1 VNPSRKEDAHVDYK
15 GRIIGRKITELYF
28 RTFYE
33 EDLHL
38 GDILL
43 AEDEE
48 KGMPY
53 LLRVVDISYGVEASD
68 PNWAERTAGNMMLLD
83 RQDESFQF
91 HEKERRLYK
100 VGRCVPLG
108 YIKGNAFRKPKS
120 IPSHFSRVRIPRKED
135 FEFLKSFMG
144 DLQIGFLR
152 SGEEVLDFPVG
163 VSGDVFPYHIGIF
176 ATTGMGKSNLMKV
189 LAGSVLESSRY
200 GMLILDPHGEY
211 YDGGGDPTHKGLVD
225 HPGAQKRL
233 RVYSSRDLKGPHN
246 KLKISPREIDIKDF
260 RHIYD
265 FTQPQVEML
274 YAARY
279 LFGENWIEEIAHIK
293 TEELLLKFS
302 GGRGFFESTAAV
314 IQRRV
319 EQILRL
325 PFIHK
330 DPELSITRNVKGD
343 LESGKLVLVDTSN
356 MSEQEELLVSAVLS
370 RAIFQHHS
378 RAYQD
383 PARFKALPPSIIVM
397 EEAQRVLSQR
407 GRSDINIFA
416 QISREGRKFKTGLCA
431 ITQQPKLI
439 DEELLSQ
446 FNTLF
451 ILGLA
456 DERDRNIVKSSA
468 KQDISDL
475 GTEIQMLEAGEA
487 LITSPQ
493 SPFAIPAK
501 IHLYEEWLKGRAKQ
515 EKEFE
520 KTKIDR
526 DFF

>member
-1 VNPSRKEDAHVDYK
+1 
-15 GRIIGRKITELYF
+15 
-28 RTFYE
+28 
-33 EDLHL
+33 
-38 GDILL
+38 
-43 AEDEE
+43 
-48 KGMPY
+48 
-53 LLRVVDISYGVEASD
+53 
-68 PNWAERTAGNMMLLD
+68 
-83 RQDESFQF
+83 
-91 HEKERRLYK
+91 
-100 VGRCVPLG
+100 
-108 YIKGNAFRKPKS
+108 
-120 IPSHFSRVRIPRKED
+120 
-135 FEFLKSFMG
+135 
-144 DLQIGFLR
+144 
-152 SGEEVLDFPVG
+152 
-163 VSGDVFPYHIGIF
+163 
-176 ATTGMGKSNLMKV
+176 MKV
-189 LAGSVLESSRY
+189 LAGSVLESGKY

-211 YDGGGDPTHKGLVD
+211 YDGGGDPGHKGLVD
-225 HPGAQKRL
+225 HPLAGKRL
-233 RVYSSRDLKGPHN
+233 RVYSSRNLKGPYN

-274 YAARY
+274 YAARF
-279 LFGENWIEEIAHIK
+279 LFGGNWMEEMAHIR

-302 GGRGFFESTAAV
+302 AGKGFFESTAAV

-330 DPELSITRNVKGD
+330 DPELSITRNVIND
-343 LESGKLVLVDTSN
+343 LDSGRLVLVDTSN
-356 MSEQEELLVSAVLS
+356 MSEQEELLISAVLA
-370 RAIFQHHS
+370 RAVFHHHN

-383 PARFKALPPSIIVM
+383 PEKFKSLLPTMIVM
-397 EEAQRVLSQR
+397 EEAQRVLSQK
-407 GRSDINIFA
+407 GRADINIFA

-493 SPFAIPAK
+493 SPFAVPAK
-501 IHLYEEWLKGRAKQ
+501 IHLYEEWLEGRDKD
-515 EKEFE
+515 EKASE
-520 KTKIDR
+520 KAKIDR
-526 DFF
+526 EFF

>member
-1 VNPSRKEDAHVDYK
+1 MDYK
-15 GRIIGRKITELYF
+15 GRITGKKITELYF
-28 RTFYE
+28 RSFYE

-43 AEDEE
+43 AQDEDHDL
-48 KGMPY
+48 PY
-53 LLRVVDISYGVEASD
+53 FLRVVDVSYGVEASD

-83 RQDESFQF
+83 RQKESFQF

-108 YIKGNAFRKPKS
+108 YVKQNTFRKPKT
-120 IPSHFSRVRIPRKED
+120 IPSHFSRVRAPQRED
-135 FEFLKSFMG
+135 FEFLKEFVG
-144 DLQIGFLR
+144 DLAIGFLR

-189 LAGSVLESSRY
+189 LAGSVLESSKY

-211 YDGGGDPTHKGLVD
+211 YDGGGDSNHKGLSD
-225 HPGAQKRL
+225 HPLAQKRL

-279 LFGENWIEEIAHIK
+279 LFGGNWIENIARAK
-293 TEELLLKFS
+293 LEELLIQLSSSK
-302 GGRGFFESTAAV
+302 GFFESTAAV
-314 IQRRV
+314 VQRRV
-319 EQILRL
+319 EHILRL

-330 DPELSITRNVKGD
+330 DAELSITKNVIND
-343 LESGKLVLVDTSN
+343 LSAGRLVLVDTSN
-356 MSEQEELLVSAVLS
+356 MSEQEELLVSSVLS
-370 RAIFQHHS
+370 RAVFSHHS
-378 RAYQD
+378 RAYQN
-383 PARFKALPPSIIVM
+383 PKEFGKLVPTIIVM
-397 EEAQRVLSQR
+397 EEAQRVLSQK

-501 IHLYEEWLKGRAKQ
+501 IHLYEEWLRSRGGQ
-515 EKEFE
+515 EREFE
-520 KTKIDR
+520 RTEIDR
-526 DFF
+526 DYF

>member
-1 VNPSRKEDAHVDYK
+1 MDYK
-15 GRIIGRKITELYF
+15 GRITGRKITELYF

-43 AEDEE
+43 AEDEDRHL
-48 KGMPY
+48 PFF
-53 LLRVVDISYGVEASD
+53 LRVVDISYGVEASD
-68 PNWAERTAGNMMLLD
+68 PSWAERTAGNMMLLD
-83 RQDESFQF
+83 RQGESFQF
-91 HEKERRLYK
+91 HDKERRLYK

-108 YIKGNAFRKPKS
+108 YLKGKSFRKPKT
-120 IPSHFSRVRIPRKED
+120 IPSHFSRVRTPQKED
-135 FEFLKSFMG
+135 FDFLRKFMG
-144 DLQIGFLR
+144 DLEVGFLR

-163 VSGDVFPYHIGIF
+163 VSGEVFPYHVGVF

-189 LAGSVLESSRY
+189 LAGAALESSKY

-211 YDGGGDPTHKGLVD
+211 YDGGGDPTHRGLME
-225 HPGAQKRL
+225 HPLAVKRL

-279 LFGENWIEEIAHIK
+279 LFGESWMERIAQAK
-293 TEELLLKFS
+293 TEELLIQLSS
-302 GGRGFFESTAAV
+302 GKGFFESTAAV

-325 PFIHK
+325 GFIHK
-330 DPELSITRNVKGD
+330 DAELSITKNVIGD
-343 LESGKLVLVDTSN
+343 LDSGKLVLVDTSN
-356 MSEQEELLVSAVLS
+356 MSEQEELLVSAVLA
-370 RAIFQHHS
+370 RAVFHHHS
-378 RAYQD
+378 KAYQD
-383 PARFKALPPSIIVM
+383 PAKFKELVPTIIVM
-397 EEAQRVLSQR
+397 EEAQRVLSQK

-456 DERDRNIVKSSA
+456 DERDRSIVRSSA

-487 LITSPQ
+487 LITSPE

-501 IHLYEEWLKGRAKQ
+501 IHLYEKWLKGRAQ
-515 EKEFE
+515 QGKEFE
-520 KTKIDR
+520 KAKIDR
-526 DFF
+526 EFF

>member
-1 VNPSRKEDAHVDYK
+1 MDYK
-15 GRIIGRKITELYF
+15 GRITGKKITELYF

-33 EDLHL
+33 GDLHL

-43 AEDEE
+43 AEDEDR
-48 KGMPY
+48 KLPF

-83 RQDESFQF
+83 RQDEPFQF

-108 YIKGNAFRKPKS
+108 YIKGNTFRKPKT
-120 IPSHFSRVRIPRKED
+120 IPSHFSKVRTPQNRD
-135 FEFLKSFMG
+135 FEFLKSFIG
-144 DLQIGFLR
+144 DLHIGLLR

-163 VSGDVFPYHIGIF
+163 VPGDVFPYHIGLF

-189 LAGSVLESSRY
+189 LAGAVLESARY

-211 YDGGGDPTHKGLVD
+211 YDGGGDPAHRGLAD
-225 HPGAQKRL
+225 HPLAQKRL
-233 RVYSSRDLKGPHN
+233 RVYSSRNLKGPHN
-246 KLKISPREIDIKDF
+246 RLKISPREIDIKDF

-279 LFGENWIEEIAHIK
+279 LFGENWMERIAHAK
-293 TEELLLKFS
+293 MEELLIQLSS
-302 GGRGFFESTAAV
+302 GKGFFESTAGV

-330 DPELSITRNVKGD
+330 DPELSITKNVIKD

-370 RAIFQHHS
+370 RAVFQNNS

-383 PARFKALPPSIIVM
+383 PARFKTLPPTIIVM
-397 EEAQRVLSQR
+397 EEAQRVLSQK

-475 GTEIQMLEAGEA
+475 GTEIQMLEAGET

-501 IHLYEEWLKGRAKQ
+501 IHLYEEWLKGRTRE

>member
-1 VNPSRKEDAHVDYK
+1 MDYK
-15 GRIIGRKITELYF
+15 GRITGKKITELYF
-28 RTFYE
+28 RSFYE

-43 AEDEE
+43 AQDEDHNL
-48 KGMPY
+48 PY
-53 LLRVVDISYGVEASD
+53 FLRVVDVSYGVEASD

-83 RQDESFQF
+83 RQGESFQF

-108 YIKGNAFRKPKS
+108 YVKENTFRKPKT
-120 IPSHFSRVRIPRKED
+120 IPSHFSRVRAPKGED
-135 FEFLKSFMG
+135 FEFLKDFVG
-144 DLQIGFLR
+144 DLTVGFLR

-163 VSGDVFPYHIGIF
+163 ISGQVFPYHIGIF

-211 YDGGGDPTHKGLVD
+211 YDGGGDPTHKGLMD
-225 HPGAQKRL
+225 HPLSEKRL

-274 YAARY
+274 YACRY
-279 LFGENWIEEIAHIK
+279 LFGENWMENIAQAK
-293 TEELLLKFS
+293 MEELLIQLSTGK
-302 GGRGFFESTAAV
+302 GFFESTAGV

-319 EQILRL
+319 EHILRL

-330 DPELSITRNVKGD
+330 DPKLSITKNVIGD
-343 LESGKLVLVDTSN
+343 LESGRLVLVDTSN

-370 RAIFQHHS
+370 RAIFFHHS

-383 PARFKALPPSIIVM
+383 PQRFKRLVPTIIVM
-397 EEAQRVLSQR
+397 EEAQRVLSQK
-407 GRSDINIFA
+407 GRSDVNIFA

-456 DERDRNIVKSSA
+456 DEKDRNIVKSSA
-468 KQDISDL
+468 KQDVSDL

-501 IHLYEEWLKGRAKQ
+501 IHLYENWLKGRVR
-515 EKEFE
+515 EDKELE
-520 KTKIDR
+520 RTEIDR